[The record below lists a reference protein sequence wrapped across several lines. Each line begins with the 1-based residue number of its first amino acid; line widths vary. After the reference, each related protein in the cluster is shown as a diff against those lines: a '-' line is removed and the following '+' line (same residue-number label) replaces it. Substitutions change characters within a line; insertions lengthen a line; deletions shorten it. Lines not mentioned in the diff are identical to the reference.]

1 MNHVVVEA
9 AALFRVVRILTV
21 MNPMLKRQCLTAPA
35 SARVLFRYAQTVIH
49 NPMVEKRPCLT
60 DPASVRGP
68 FRCVPNPVGAI

>member
-1 MNHVVVEA
+1 VSRVVVKA

-35 SARVLFRYAQTVIH
+35 SARVLFRYAQTVMH

-68 FRCVPNPVGAI
+68 LRCFPNPAGAI